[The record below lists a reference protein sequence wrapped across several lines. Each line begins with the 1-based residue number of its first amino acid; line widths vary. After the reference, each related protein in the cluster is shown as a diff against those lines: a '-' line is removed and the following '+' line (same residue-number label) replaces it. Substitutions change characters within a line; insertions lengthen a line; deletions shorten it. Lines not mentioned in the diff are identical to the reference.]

1 MSGTITITGAGAYAA
16 TKRLDER
23 NKVVIFKNCAPII
36 DCTSEINNTQINY
49 TKYLDFV
56 MSIYDLIEY
65 SNNYSK
71 TSRSV
76 CQHYRD

>member
-1 MSGTITITGAGAYAA
+1 MSGTITITEAGAYAA
-16 TKRLDER
+16 TERLDER

-71 TSRSV
+71 TSRSL

>member
-71 TSRSV
+71 TSRSL